1 MSSAKWLALPLAL
14 LLSACQDVTD
24 DLDPSGTDRRA
35 EVVAGTSGHAAGQ
48 LAPDFTVPDS
58 RGVSFTLSAE
68 LGGTSGVAMYFAMW
82 CPVCDSHMS
91 HMRTRVAADFPQ
103 VKFII
108 VDYVSG
114 SASGARAA
122 QIANGYTDFRVLADG
137 DQAVLNLY
145 DATMGSTVVVDSNG
159 VVRMNEDYKDGTR
172 LRETLE
178 ALP

>member
-1 MSSAKWLALPLAL
+1 MCTARLAVLALAL

-24 DLDPSGTDRRA
+24 DLDPSGTDRRP
-35 EVVAGTSGHAAGQ
+35 EVVAGTSGHAVGQ

-82 CPVCDSHMS
+82 CPICDSHMS
-91 HMRTRVAADFPQ
+91 HMRSRISADFPQ

-108 VDYVSG
+108 VDFVSG
-114 SASGARAA
+114 SAGGARAA
-122 QIANGYTDFRVLADG
+122 QIANGYTDLRVLADG
-137 DQAVLNLY
+137 DQAILNLY
-145 DATMGSTVVVDSNG
+145 DATMGSTVVVDSGG
-159 VVRMNEDYKDGTR
+159 VVRMNEDYKDGTK
-172 LRETLE
+172 LRQTLE